1 MRVMLV
7 KPFTDVSNECKNAP
21 RPEVGDIDEVTDSGK
36 DHKGDLY
43 YFLARF
49 GRDYAYKANLFATL
63 PDTPAE
69 VIEETE
75 LQTA

>member
-7 KPFTDVSNECKNAP
+7 KPFTDVNEECKNAP
-21 RPEVGDIDEVTDSGK
+21 RPEVGDIDEVTDSRHNSEGK
-36 DHKGDLY
+36 LY
-43 YFLARF
+43 YYLARF
-49 GRDYAYKANLFATL
+49 GRDYAYCADLFATL

-69 VIEETE
+69 VIEEKE